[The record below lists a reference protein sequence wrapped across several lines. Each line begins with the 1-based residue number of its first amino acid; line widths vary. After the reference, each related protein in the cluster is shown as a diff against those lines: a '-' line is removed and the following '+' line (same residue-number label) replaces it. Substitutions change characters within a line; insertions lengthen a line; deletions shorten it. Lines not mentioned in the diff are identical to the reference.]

1 LEVVAMGDRGARL
14 EPRGTT
20 ARCRGGTREEE
31 EEGRR
36 LGFGTPGSLQEAG
49 NNYFSA

>member
-1 LEVVAMGDRGARL
+1 MGDQGARL

-20 ARCRGGTREEE
+20 ARCRGGAREEEEEEE

-36 LGFGTPGSLQEAG
+36 LGFGTLGSLQEAG